1 MSKASRKINKK
12 LEARRLYVTVRQ
24 ALPVIALNLNVS
36 ERTIS
41 RWKSEGRRDG
51 DDWDVA
57 RSASTLASD
66 GMNMLTMQLIE
77 DYVIQHQA
85 AIEALKEQG
94 NISAIDRAKTLAS
107 LSDSFIKTMNAAGR
121 LSPELSKLST
131 AMEVVRLLGDF
142 VREYFPEHGSVLVEI
157 LGPFGEKLAQVYQ

>member
-1 MSKASRKINKK
+1 MSRNNNI
-12 LEARRLYVTVRQ
+12 LEARRLYVSVRQ
-24 ALPVIALNLNVS
+24 ALPVIALNLSVS
-36 ERTIS
+36 ERTVS
-41 RWKSEGRRDG
+41 RWKAEAKRSG

-66 GMNMLTMQLIE
+66 GMNALTTQLIE

-85 AIEALKEQG
+85 AIDALKTQE

-121 LSPELSKLST
+121 LSPEISKLGI
-131 AMEVVRLLGDF
+131 AMDVVKLLGDF
-142 VREYFPEHGSVLVEI
+142 IHDSFPEYGSVFIEI
-157 LGPFGEKLAQVYQ
+157 LEPFGEKLAQAYQ